1 MLRTQIQ
8 IEKDVLARL
17 RQEAARRNCSVSA
30 LVRESIEHA
39 LQKTDLNSDIA
50 PLRELCG
57 KYRSGTGDLAINH
70 DAYLENG
77 W

>member
-8 IEKDVLARL
+8 LVKDVLARL
-17 RQEAARRNCSVSA
+17 RQEAARRNCSISA
-30 LVRESIEHA
+30 LVRESIRHA
-39 LQKTDLNSDIA
+39 LQQTDLNSDIS